1 MSDERSKLK
10 IEDCLLRNEK
20 TQEIKGVNYDLVA
33 EFVTQDAHFIHIIEN
48 KKTYLYSGGVYCAH
62 AHELLSSV
70 LYELFSAYSKED
82 GQSILRKSD
91 LSEIQA
97 RIDAKCGISIS
108 ALNDASGNV
117 FNAANGTLNLD
128 TLELFEPSPSNLIL
142 TRSPAF
148 YDPEAECRAFMGF
161 LEGALP
167 SNNMIDSIG
176 EMIGFIIW
184 PHYQT
189 HKAFMFY
196 GPKRTGK
203 GTTTRV
209 IEALVGANDCSHVSL
224 QDLAENRFARAR
236 LFGKKLNT
244 YGDLPAIPIKD
255 TGVFKNLTGQ
265 DTIDAEN
272 KFEQIFSFRNRAKL
286 LYSANRLPMLKYEDD
301 AFYNRWIIIPFENS
315 IYGREDPDLTSKL
328 TTPTELSGI
337 LNFGLKGLERLR
349 SNNWHFSYGETE
361 SGELYRRASNALVA
375 FLEDMCVPSDGY
387 VVKAELVKAFNEYA
401 RNKGLPPAR
410 SNKAFGIA
418 MQDQMIIP
426 VETKHPEVGG
436 RQVEAWSGISLS
448 K

>member
-1 MSDERSKLK
+1 MSEEVLK
-10 IEDCLLRNEK
+10 IEDCLLRHEK
-20 TQEIKGVNYDLVA
+20 TGEITGVNYDQVA
-33 EFVTQDAHFIHIIEN
+33 EFVTHDAYFIHVIEN
-48 KKTYLYSGGVYCAH
+48 KKTYMYSNGVYLSH
-62 AHELLSSV
+62 AHEILNSV
-70 LYELFSAYSKED
+70 LYELFSGYTDEN
-82 GQSILRKSD
+82 GQSILRKGD
-91 LSEIQA
+91 LYEIHA
-97 RIDAKCGISIS
+97 RIDAKCSISIS
-108 ALNDASGNV
+108 ELNDASGNV

-128 TLELFEPSPSNLIL
+128 TLELFEPSPRNLIL
-142 TRSPAF
+142 TRSPAS
-148 YDPEAECRAFMGF
+148 YDPDAECPAFKSF
-161 LEGALP
+161 IEGALP
-167 SNNMIDSIG
+167 SKQMIDAIG
-176 EMIGFIIW
+176 ELIGFIIW

-189 HKAFMFY
+189 HKAFMLY

-209 IEALVGANDCSHVSL
+209 IEALIGANDSSHVSL

-255 TGVFKNLTGQ
+255 TGIFKNLTGQ

-272 KFEQIFSFRNRAKL
+272 KYEQIFSFRNRAKL

-315 IYGREDPDLTSKL
+315 IYGKEDPDLTAKL

-337 LNFGLKGLERLR
+337 LNFGLEGLKRLR
-349 SNNWHFSYGETE
+349 SNNWHFSYGEKE
-361 SGELYRRASNALVA
+361 SGELYRRASNPLVA
-375 FLEDMCVPSDGY
+375 FLEDMCEPSDEY

-401 RNKGLPPAR
+401 REKGLPPAR

-426 VETKHPEVGG
+426 VETTHPKAGEK
-436 RQVEAWSGISLS
+436 QVEAWSGIILR
-448 K
+448 KEN